1 MLAEKAY
8 IEKQIKQAQIAKA
21 RAERKPNVTNAEIEN
36 IENNL
41 IILNNILQILIE
53 AEGKA

>member
-21 RAERKPNVTNAEIEN
+21 RAERKPNVTQAELQN

-41 IILNNILQILIE
+41 IILNNILQILTE

>member
-8 IEKQIKQAQIAKA
+8 IEKQIKQAQIAKV
-21 RAERKPNVTNAEIEN
+21 RAERKPNVTKAEIEN